1 VGIKRTIKYTF
12 QKPLSSAVNY
22 LFKRFNI
29 FVIYRIGNAIGD
41 QLCMSAIVRL
51 IDEQYPFKIVII
63 SSYPEIFYNNPR
75 VWKNIGVKRFSLY
88 ISRVLRFFSGPQLEN
103 FLFKNNK
110 YSFEEYMRSSGKG
123 LHLVEAHSL
132 HFNHGINYNIIQN
145 EIYLSKSEIE
155 KYAKKFNLPE
165 SYSVIQ
171 PNSKISYT
179 PNKQWDMGDF
189 QKVVDKRRDIYWV
202 QVGNQNEFLLK
213 NVQDY
218 RGRTT
223 LRELFYIVSRS
234 QFVFANE
241 GIMNHIA
248 SAFDVKSYVISSGF
262 SDISLTKYDNS
273 VLFNSN
279 DSCDRSPCWLL
290 DECGVSGKPCLSSID
305 PEIVA
310 SQLS

>member
-1 VGIKRTIKYTF
+1 MSIKQTIKYTF
-12 QKPLSSAVNY
+12 QKPLSNIVNY
-22 LFKRFNI
+22 LFKRFNV

-41 QLCMSAIVRL
+41 QLCMSAVVRL
-51 IDEQYPFKIVII
+51 INQQYSFKIIVI
-63 SSYPEIFYNNPR
+63 SSYPEVFYNNPR

-88 ISRVLRFFSGPQLEN
+88 ISRILRFLSGPQLEN
-103 FLFKNNK
+103 FLFKNDNFL
-110 YSFEEYMRSSGKG
+110 YEEYMRSSENDM
-123 LHLVEAHSL
+123 HLVKANSL
-132 HFNHGINYNIIQN
+132 HFNHAINYNKIQN
-145 EIYLSKSEIE
+145 EIYLSKSEVE

-179 PNKQWDMGDF
+179 PNKQWDVGNF

-202 QVGNQNEFLLK
+202 QVGSQNEFLLK
-213 NVQDY
+213 NVEDY

-241 GIMNHIA
+241 GLINHIA
-248 SAFDVKSYVISSGF
+248 SALKIKSYVISSGF
-262 SDISLTKYDNS
+262 SSISLAKYTNS
-273 VLFNSN
+273 VFFNTN

-290 DECGVSGKPCLSSID
+290 EECGISGKPCLSNID

-310 SQLS
+310 SQLL

>member
-1 VGIKRTIKYTF
+1 MGIKRTIKYTF

>member
-51 IDEQYPFKIVII
+51 IDEQYPYKIVVI
-63 SSYPEIFYNNPR
+63 SSYPKIFENNPR
-75 VWKNIGVKRFSLY
+75 VWRNIGVKRYSLY
-88 ISRVLRFFSGPQLEN
+88 ISRILRFLSGSQLEN
-103 FLFKNNK
+103 FLFKNNE
-110 YSFEEYMRSSGKG
+110 FPLEEYMRLSGRK

-132 HFNHGINYNIIQN
+132 HFNNEITYTKIKN
-145 EIYLSKSEIE
+145 EIYLSKSEIK

-165 SYSVIQ
+165 FYSVIQ

-179 PNKQWDMGDF
+179 PNKQWDVGNF
-189 QKVVDKRRDIYWV
+189 QKVVDNRSDIHWV
-202 QVGNQNEFLLK
+202 QVGSHREFLLK
-213 NVQDY
+213 NVENY

-241 GIMNHIA
+241 GLINHIA
-248 SAFDVKSYVISSGF
+248 SAFNVKSYVALSGF
-262 SDISLTKYDNS
+262 HDVSIAKYVNS
-273 VLFNSN
+273 VFFDAR
-279 DSCDRSPCWLL
+279 DSCDSSPCWLL
-290 DECGVSGKPCLSSID
+290 DECGVSGKPCLSNID
-305 PEIVA
+305 PEKVA
-310 SQLS
+310 SQLP

>member
-1 VGIKRTIKYTF
+1 MNIKELVVKTLKH
-12 QKPLSSAVNY
+12 PLSVVINY

-41 QLCMSAIVRL
+41 QLCMSAVVRL
-51 IDEQYPFKIVII
+51 IDEQYPYRIVVI

-123 LHLVEAHSL
+123 LHLVQAHSL

-145 EIYLSKSEIE
+145 EIHLSKSEIE

-179 PNKQWDMGDF
+179 PNKQWDVCNF
-189 QKVVDKRRDIYWV
+189 QKVVDKRCDIYWV
-202 QVGNQNEFLLK
+202 QVGSQNEFLLK

-241 GIMNHIA
+241 GLINHIA
-248 SAFDVKSYVISSGF
+248 SAFNVKSYVALSGF
-262 SDISLTKYDNS
+262 HDVSIAKYVNS
-273 VLFNSN
+273 VFFDAR
-279 DSCDRSPCWLL
+279 DSCDSSPCWLL
-290 DECGVSGKPCLSSID
+290 DECGVSGKPCLSNID
-305 PEIVA
+305 PEKVA
-310 SQLS
+310 SQLP

>member
-1 VGIKRTIKYTF
+1 VNIKELVVKTLKH
-12 QKPLSSAVNY
+12 PLSGVINY

-41 QLCMSAIVRL
+41 QLCMSAVVRL
-51 IDEQYPFKIVII
+51 IDEQYPYRIVVI

-145 EIYLSKSEIE
+145 EIHLSKSEIK

-171 PNSKISYT
+171 PNSKRSYT
-179 PNKQWDMGDF
+179 PNKQWSMENF
-189 QKVVDKRRDIYWV
+189 QQVVDKRNDIHWV
-202 QVGNQNEFLLK
+202 QVGGQNEFLLDS
-213 NVQDY
+213 VEDY
-218 RGRTT
+218 RDETT

-241 GIMNHIA
+241 GLINHIA
-248 SAFDVKSYVISSGF
+248 SAFKVTSYVISSGF

-273 VLFNSN
+273 VLFDASG
-279 DSCDRSPCWLL
+279 SCENSPCWLL
-290 DECGVSGKPCLSSID
+290 DECGVSGKPCLSNID
-305 PEIVA
+305 PETVV
-310 SQLS
+310 SRLP

>member
-1 VGIKRTIKYTF
+1 MSIKKFIKYTF

-75 VWKNIGVKRFSLY
+75 IWKNIGVLHFSL
-88 ISRVLRFFSGPQLEN
+88 IASRILRFLSGSRLEN

-110 YSFEEYMRSSGKG
+110 YSFVEYMRSSDRK

-132 HFNHGINYNIIQN
+132 HFNNEITYKKIQN
-145 EIYLSKSEIE
+145 EIYFSKSEIK

-171 PNSKISYT
+171 PNSKRSYT
-179 PNKQWDMGDF
+179 PNKQWSMENF
-189 QKVVDKRRDIYWV
+189 QQVVDKRNDIHWV
-202 QVGNQNEFLLK
+202 QVGGQNEFLL
-213 NVQDY
+213 NSVEDY
-218 RGRTT
+218 RDETT

-241 GIMNHIA
+241 GLINHIA
-248 SAFDVKSYVISSGF
+248 SAFKVTSYVISSGF
-262 SDISLTKYDNS
+262 SSISLAKYDNS
-273 VLFNSN
+273 VFFDASG
-279 DSCDRSPCWLL
+279 SCENSPCWLL
-290 DECGVSGKPCLSSID
+290 DECGVSGKPCLSNID

-310 SQLS
+310 TQLL

>member
-1 VGIKRTIKYTF
+1 MNIKELVVKTLKH
-12 QKPLSSAVNY
+12 PLSGVINY

-41 QLCMSAIVRL
+41 QLCMSAVVRL
-51 IDEQYPFKIVII
+51 IDEQYPYRIVVI
-63 SSYPEIFYNNPR
+63 SSYPEIFYNNPK
-75 VWKNIGVKRFSLY
+75 VWKNISIKRFSLY

-145 EIYLSKSEIE
+145 EIHLSKSEIK

-171 PNSKISYT
+171 PNSKRSYT
-179 PNKQWDMGDF
+179 PNKQWSMENF
-189 QKVVDKRRDIYWV
+189 QQVVDKRNDIHWV
-202 QVGNQNEFLLK
+202 QVGGQNEFLLDS
-213 NVQDY
+213 VEDY
-218 RGRTT
+218 RDETT

-241 GIMNHIA
+241 GLINHIA
-248 SAFDVKSYVISSGF
+248 SAFKVTSYVISSGF
-262 SDISLTKYDNS
+262 SCSSLAKYDNS
-273 VLFNSN
+273 VFFDASG
-279 DSCDRSPCWLL
+279 SCENSPCWLL
-290 DECGVSGKPCLSSID
+290 DECGVSGKPCLSNID
-305 PEIVA
+305 PETVA
-310 SQLS
+310 SQLP

>member
-1 VGIKRTIKYTF
+1 MNIKELVVKTLKH
-12 QKPLSSAVNY
+12 PLSGVINY

-41 QLCMSAIVRL
+41 QLCMSAVVRL
-51 IDEQYPFKIVII
+51 IDEQYSYRIVVI
-63 SSYPEIFYNNPR
+63 SSYPEIFYNNPK
-75 VWKNIGVKRFSLY
+75 VWKNISIKRFSLY

-145 EIYLSKSEIE
+145 EIHLSKSEIE

-179 PNKQWDMGDF
+179 PNKQWDVCNF
-189 QKVVDKRRDIYWV
+189 QKVVDKRCDIYWV
-202 QVGNQNEFLLK
+202 QVGSQNEFLLK

>member
-1 VGIKRTIKYTF
+1 VNIKELVVKTLKH
-12 QKPLSSAVNY
+12 PLSGVINY

-41 QLCMSAIVRL
+41 QLCMSAVVRL
-51 IDEQYPFKIVII
+51 IDEQYPYRIVVI

-145 EIYLSKSEIE
+145 EIHLSKSEIK

-171 PNSKISYT
+171 PNSKRSYT
-179 PNKQWDMGDF
+179 PNKQWSMENF
-189 QKVVDKRRDIYWV
+189 QQVVDKRNDIHWV
-202 QVGNQNEFLLK
+202 QVGGQNEFLLDS
-213 NVQDY
+213 VEDY
-218 RGRTT
+218 RDETT

-241 GIMNHIA
+241 GLINHIA
-248 SAFDVKSYVISSGF
+248 SAFKVTSYVISSGF
-262 SDISLTKYDNS
+262 SSISLAKYTNS
-273 VLFNSN
+273 VFFNTN

-290 DECGVSGKPCLSSID
+290 EECGVISKPCLSSID
-305 PEIVA
+305 PEMVIN
-310 SQLS
+310 QLP

>member
-1 VGIKRTIKYTF
+1 MNIKELVVKTLKH
-12 QKPLSSAVNY
+12 PLSVVINY

-41 QLCMSAIVRL
+41 QLCMSAVVRL
-51 IDEQYPFKIVII
+51 IDEQYPYRIVVI

-145 EIYLSKSEIE
+145 EIHLSKSEIK

-171 PNSKISYT
+171 PNSKRSYT
-179 PNKQWDMGDF
+179 PNKQWSMENF
-189 QKVVDKRRDIYWV
+189 QQVVDKRNDIHWV
-202 QVGNQNEFLLK
+202 QVGGQNEFLLK

-241 GIMNHIA
+241 GLINHIA
-248 SAFDVKSYVISSGF
+248 SAFKVTSYVISSGF
-262 SDISLTKYDNS
+262 SSISLAKYTNS
-273 VLFNSN
+273 VFFNTN

-290 DECGVSGKPCLSSID
+290 EECGISGKPCLSNIN

-310 SQLS
+310 SQLL

>member
-1 VGIKRTIKYTF
+1 MSIKKFIKHGF
-12 QKPLSSAVNY
+12 QKPLSNTVNY
-22 LFKRFNI
+22 LLKAFNI

-41 QLCMSAIVRL
+41 QLCMSAVVRL
-51 IDEQYPFKIVII
+51 IDEQYSYRIVVI

-145 EIYLSKSEIE
+145 EIHLSKSEIK

-171 PNSKISYT
+171 PNSKRSYT
-179 PNKQWDMGDF
+179 PNKQWSMENF
-189 QKVVDKRRDIYWV
+189 QQVVDKRNDIHWV
-202 QVGNQNEFLLK
+202 QVGGQNEFLLDS
-213 NVQDY
+213 VEDY
-218 RGRTT
+218 RDETT

-241 GIMNHIA
+241 GLINHIA
-248 SAFDVKSYVISSGF
+248 SAFKVTSYVISSGF
-262 SDISLTKYDNS
+262 SCSSLAKYDNS
-273 VLFNSN
+273 VFFDASG
-279 DSCDRSPCWLL
+279 SCENSPCWLL
-290 DECGVSGKPCLSSID
+290 DECGVSGKPCLSNID
-305 PEIVA
+305 PETVV
-310 SQLS
+310 SRLP

>member
-1 VGIKRTIKYTF
+1 MSIKKFIKHGF
-12 QKPLSSAVNY
+12 QKPLSNTVNY
-22 LFKRFNI
+22 LLKAFNI

-51 IDEQYPFKIVII
+51 IDEQYPYKIVVI
-63 SSYPEIFYNNPR
+63 SSYPEIFKGNPR
-75 VWKNIGVKRFSLY
+75 VWRNIGVERFSLY
-88 ISRVLRFFSGPQLEN
+88 ISRILRFISGSQLEN

-110 YSFEEYMRSSGKG
+110 YSFEEYMRSSGKE

-132 HFNHGINYNIIQN
+132 HFSHAINYNNIQN
-145 EIYLSKSEIE
+145 EIYLSKSEVE

-165 SYSVIQ
+165 SYSIIQ

-179 PNKQWDMGDF
+179 PNKQWYVGNF
-189 QKVVDKRRDIYWV
+189 QKVVNKRHDIYWV
-202 QVGNQNEFLLK
+202 QTGSQNEFLLK
-213 NVQDY
+213 NVEDY
-218 RGRTT
+218 RGITT

-241 GIMNHIA
+241 GLINHIA
-248 SAFDVKSYVISSGF
+248 SALKIKSYVISSGF
-262 SDISLTKYDNS
+262 SSISLAKYTNS
-273 VLFNSN
+273 VFFNTN

-290 DECGVSGKPCLSSID
+290 EECGISGKPCLSNIN

-310 SQLS
+310 SQLL

>member
-1 VGIKRTIKYTF
+1 M
-12 QKPLSSAVNY
+12 SAV
-22 LFKRFNI
+22 
-29 FVIYRIGNAIGD
+29 
-41 QLCMSAIVRL
+41 VRL
-51 IDEQYPFKIVII
+51 IDEQYSYRIVVI

-145 EIYLSKSEIE
+145 EIHLSKSEIK

-171 PNSKISYT
+171 PNSKRSYT
-179 PNKQWDMGDF
+179 PNKQWSMENF
-189 QKVVDKRRDIYWV
+189 QQVVDKRNDIHWV
-202 QVGNQNEFLLK
+202 QVGGQNEFLLDS
-213 NVQDY
+213 VEDY
-218 RGRTT
+218 RDETT

-241 GIMNHIA
+241 GLINHIA
-248 SAFDVKSYVISSGF
+248 SAFKVTSYVISSGF
-262 SDISLTKYDNS
+262 SCSSLAKYDNS
-273 VLFNSN
+273 VFFDASG
-279 DSCDRSPCWLL
+279 SCENSPCWLL
-290 DECGVSGKPCLSSID
+290 DECGVSGKPCLSNID
-305 PEIVA
+305 PETVV
-310 SQLS
+310 SRLP

>member
-1 VGIKRTIKYTF
+1 
-12 QKPLSSAVNY
+12 
-22 LFKRFNI
+22 
-29 FVIYRIGNAIGD
+29 
-41 QLCMSAIVRL
+41 MSAIVRL

>member
-1 VGIKRTIKYTF
+1 VNIKELVVKTLKH
-12 QKPLSSAVNY
+12 PLSGVINY

-41 QLCMSAIVRL
+41 QLCMSAVVRL
-51 IDEQYPFKIVII
+51 IDEQYPYRIVVI

-145 EIYLSKSEIE
+145 EIHLSKSEIK

-171 PNSKISYT
+171 PNSKRSYT
-179 PNKQWDMGDF
+179 PNKQWSMENF
-189 QKVVDKRRDIYWV
+189 QQVVDKRNDIHWV
-202 QVGNQNEFLLK
+202 QVVGQNEFLLDS
-213 NVQDY
+213 VEDY
-218 RGRTT
+218 RDETT

-241 GIMNHIA
+241 GLINHIA
-248 SAFDVKSYVISSGF
+248 SAFKVTSYVISSGF
-262 SDISLTKYDNS
+262 SCSSLAKYDNS
-273 VLFNSN
+273 VFFDASG
-279 DSCDRSPCWLL
+279 SCENSPCWLL
-290 DECGVSGKPCLSSID
+290 DECGVSGKPCLSNID
-305 PEIVA
+305 PETVV
-310 SQLS
+310 SRLP

>member
-1 VGIKRTIKYTF
+1 MGIKRTIKYTF

-218 RGRTT
+218 RGITT